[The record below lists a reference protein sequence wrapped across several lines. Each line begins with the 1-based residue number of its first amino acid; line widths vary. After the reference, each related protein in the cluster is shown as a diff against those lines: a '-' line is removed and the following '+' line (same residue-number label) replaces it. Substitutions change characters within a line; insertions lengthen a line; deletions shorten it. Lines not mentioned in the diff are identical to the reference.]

1 MSAGHASAS
10 ASASAGAQRRVVT
23 LGRRQR
29 NVVETTAAAGDVR
42 QELLGRRVNLKVE
55 EVARPEIQ
63 AQLIAELIASNAAV
77 ESAASL
83 DDEAPAPFGCGGL
96 VRRGVSARA
105 GTRARRS

>member
-1 MSAGHASAS
+1 MG
-10 ASASAGAQRRVVT
+10 VV
-23 LGRRQR
+23 
-29 NVVETTAAAGDVR
+29 AAAALAFLTFVLAT
-42 QELLGRRVNLKVE
+42 ERRADE
-55 EVARPEIQ
+55 QASIEARLVSQ
-63 AQLIAELIASNAAV
+63 AQLIAELIASNAAL